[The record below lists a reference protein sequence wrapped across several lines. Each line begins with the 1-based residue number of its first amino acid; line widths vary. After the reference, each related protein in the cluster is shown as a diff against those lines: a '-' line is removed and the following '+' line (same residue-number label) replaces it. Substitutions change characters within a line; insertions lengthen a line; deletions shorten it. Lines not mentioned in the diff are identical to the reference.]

1 MWVVGEQQLNSRLL
15 MGTALFPSPE
25 VMVDAIRASATEVV
39 TVALRRQVPRDRAG
53 EGFWELIRQ
62 LNVSI
67 LPNTAGCRTVQ
78 EAITTA
84 RMARELFATNWIKL
98 EVIGDDYTLQ
108 PDPVALVEAAR
119 VLNQEGFEVFPYT
132 TEDLIVA
139 QRLVE
144 AGCQIVMP
152 WASPIGSGRG
162 VMNPYLLKTL
172 RARLPDTTLIVD
184 AGIGRPSDAA
194 RVMELG
200 FDGVLINSAI
210 ALAEDPVTMGEAF
223 RAAVEAGRKG
233 FRAGVMEPRET
244 ASPSTP
250 VVGTPFW
257 HLT

>member
-39 TVALRRQVPRDRAG
+39 TVALRRQVPGDRAG

-62 LNVSI
+62 LNVRI

>member
-39 TVALRRQVPRDRAG
+39 TVALRRQVPGDRAG

>member
-39 TVALRRQVPRDRAG
+39 TVALRRQVPGDRAG

-108 PDPVALVEAAR
+108 PDPVALIEAAR

>member
-1 MWVVGEQQLNSRLL
+1 MWTLGDQQLYNRLL
-15 MGTALFPSPE
+15 MGTALFPSPD
-25 VMVDAIRASATEVV
+25 VMAEAIRASATEVV
-39 TVALRRQVPRDRAG
+39 TVALRRQVPGDRAG

-62 LNVSI
+62 LDVRV
-67 LPNTAGCRTVQ
+67 LPNTAGCHTVE
-78 EAITTA
+78 EAVTTA
-84 RMARELFATNWIKL
+84 QMARELFATHWIKL

-119 VLNQEGFEVFPYT
+119 VLNREGFEVFPYT

-144 AGCQIVMP
+144 AGCHIVMP

-194 RVMELG
+194 HVMELG

-210 ALAEDPVTMGEAF
+210 ALADDPVEMGMAF
-223 RAAVEAGRKG
+223 RTAVQAGRKG
-233 FRAGVMEPRET
+233 FEAGIMEPRET

-257 HLT
+257 HRT

>member
-39 TVALRRQVPRDRAG
+39 TVALRRQVPGDRAG

-210 ALAEDPVTMGEAF
+210 ALAENPVTMGEAF